1 MRRRIF
7 FRWLFYGTAAV
18 GFALLQSLLLN
29 RLSLWG
35 IHPFLLPALV
45 AVAAA
50 FEARRESFVFALV
63 LGFFCDLAMPG
74 VIPCFYVLAFTFC
87 ALLSSLTSRRL
98 IVPGFVCSMVC
109 CGVST
114 VFCGFLYALL
124 FSFFHALTA
133 VDALLLVGRELL
145 LSVPCFLLVHFV
157 FQAIYRRFRQN

>member
-7 FRWLFYGTAAV
+7 FRWLFYGTASV

-35 IHPFLLPALV
+35 VHPFLLPALI

-63 LGFFCDLAMPG
+63 LGSFCDLAMPG
-74 VIPCFYVLAFTFC
+74 VIPCFYVLAFTCC
-87 ALLSSLTSRRL
+87 ALVSSLVSRRL
-98 IVPGFVCSMVC
+98 IVPGFICSMVC
-109 CGVST
+109 CGTST
-114 VFCGFLYALL
+114 VFCGLLYALL

-133 VDALLLVGRELL
+133 VDALFLVARELL
-145 LSVPCFLLVHFV
+145 LSIPCFLFIHFV
-157 FQAIYRRFRQN
+157 FQAIYRRFRQD